1 MRSKIIPAVF
11 VLSLFSVTARA
22 GEVPMRFSLDSIFYG
37 IAAND
42 IYTDKS
48 AYIIYTG
55 SDNMSVGLGAVKFPL
70 NSTDTLSYSS
80 DNEHVTVTNAGAV
93 TSDGEPCAAN
103 ITINAGSVSVT
114 RPVYVSPP
122 LTRFA
127 LSSNKLELFADKP
140 EPVSL
145 SVVTEPEGIA
155 AGMIEWHS
163 GDESIAHVDPTGRVL
178 PNGIGTTSVYAQT
191 ADGEYTA
198 KCTVYVGLY
207 DVTLRAVFI
216 TNATDRIKTGTEYKL
231 SAYLYPDNV
240 KDKNMT
246 WKSSDS
252 TIISVDP
259 DGTLHAAEPGKAVIT
274 VTAANGKTDSFEI
287 ESSPDVDG
295 YTVVSKP
302 VSQRLREFSVMPQ
315 FVKYSYTLDNMTE
328 LQMTREPVV
337 YDEDRAP
344 SYEELR
350 RAIDP
355 SSGASAVGKY
365 QFIDLAQSNG
375 TDAATLDRYLT
386 GKGVLDGKGQ
396 VFLDAARRYG
406 LSELYLVT
414 HAVLESGSGTS
425 QLASGVEVN
434 GTVVYNIFG
443 IGAFD
448 AGAVRYGSEYAY
460 GMGWTTVDAAI
471 DGGARWI
478 SENYINNPIYHQTTL
493 YKMRWNP
500 DKPGEQQYATDIS
513 WATAQARIIK
523 SMFDAFPNAELHY
536 VIPLYIGENE
546 FGLK

>member
-1 MRSKIIPAVF
+1 MRLKTILAVF

-22 GEVPMRFSLDSIFYG
+22 AYVPMRFSLDSIFYG

-42 IYTDKS
+42 IYTEKS

-55 SDNMSVGLGAVKFPL
+55 SDNTSIGLGAVKFPL
-70 NSTDTLSYSS
+70 NSTDALSYSS
-80 DNEHVTVTNAGAV
+80 DNEHVTVTDAGII

-103 ITINAGSVSVT
+103 ITINAGNVTVT

-127 LSSNKLELFADKP
+127 LSSSKAELFADKP
-140 EPVSL
+140 EPVTL
-145 SVVTEPEGIA
+145 SVVTEPDGIA
-155 AGMIEWHS
+155 GGMIEWYS
-163 GDESIAHVDPTGRVL
+163 GDESIAHIDPTGRVL
-178 PNGIGTTSVYAQT
+178 PNGVGTTSVYAQT
-191 ADGEYTA
+191 VDGEYTA
-198 KCTVYVGLY
+198 KCTIYVGLY
-207 DVTLRAVFI
+207 DVTLKAVFI

-240 KDKNMT
+240 KDKTMT

-252 TIISVDP
+252 TVISVDP
-259 DGTLHAAEPGKAVIT
+259 DGTLHAAEPGKAIIT
-274 VTAANGKTDSFEI
+274 VTAANGRTDSFEI
-287 ESSPDVDG
+287 ESSPEAGD
-295 YTVVSKP
+295 YNVVSKP
-302 VSQRLREFSVMPQ
+302 VSQRLSEFSGVPQ
-315 FVKYSYTLDNMTE
+315 FVKYGYTIDDMTD

-337 YDEDRAP
+337 YSENRAP
-344 SYEELR
+344 SHDELR

-355 SSGASAVGKY
+355 ASGASAAGKY
-365 QFIDLAQSNG
+365 QFIDLSQSNG
-375 TDAATLDRYLT
+375 MDATILDRYLT

-396 VFLDAARRYG
+396 QFLDAAKRYG
-406 LSELYLVT
+406 LSEIYLVT

-478 SENYINNPIYHQTTL
+478 SENYINNTSYHQNTL

-500 DKPGEQQYATDIS
+500 DKPGEHQYATDIA

-523 SMFDAFPNAELHY
+523 SMFDAFPDAELHY
-536 VIPLYIGENE
+536 EIPLYNGESE
-546 FGLK
+546 FDLK

>member
-1 MRSKIIPAVF
+1 MRLKTILAVF
-11 VLSLFSVTARA
+11 VLSVFPVTAKA
-22 GEVPMRFSLDSIFYG
+22 ANVPMRFSLDSIFYG
-37 IAAND
+37 IAAED

-48 AYIIYTG
+48 AYIIYTD
-55 SDNMSVGLGAVKFPL
+55 SDELSIGLGAVKFPL

-80 DNEHVTVTNAGAV
+80 DNEHITVTDTGIV
-93 TSDGEPCAAN
+93 TSDGEPGAAN
-103 ITINAGSVSVT
+103 ITINTGGISVT
-114 RPVYVSPP
+114 RPVYVCPP
-122 LTRFA
+122 LMRFA
-127 LSSNKLELFADKP
+127 LSSSKTELFADRP
-140 EPVSL
+140 EPVTL
-145 SVVTEPEGIA
+145 SVITEPNGIDG
-155 AGMIEWHS
+155 GMIEWYS
-163 GDESIAHVDPTGRVL
+163 GDESIAHIDPTGRVL
-178 PNGIGTTSVYAQT
+178 PNGVGTTSVYAQT
-191 ADGEYTA
+191 VDGEYTA

-216 TNATDRIKTGTEYKL
+216 TNAIDRIKTGTEYKL

-274 VTAANGKTDSFEI
+274 VTAANGRTDSFEI
-287 ESSPDVDG
+287 ESSPDVDE
-295 YTVVSKP
+295 YNVVSKP
-302 VSQRLREFSVMPQ
+302 VSERLKEFSGVPQ
-315 FVKYSYTLDNMTE
+315 FVKYGYTLDDMTE

-337 YDEDRAP
+337 YNENRAP
-344 SYEELR
+344 SYDELR

-355 SSGASAVGKY
+355 SSGASAAGKY
-365 QFIDLAQSNG
+365 QFIDLSRSNG
-375 TDAATLDRYLT
+375 MDAATLDRYLT
-386 GKGVLDGKGQ
+386 GKGVLEGKGQ
-396 VFLDAARRYG
+396 QFLDAAQRYG
-406 LSELYLVT
+406 LSEIYLVI

-425 QLASGVEVN
+425 QLASGVDVN
-434 GTVVYNIFG
+434 GTVVYNLFG

-448 AGAVRYGSEYAY
+448 AGAVRFGSEYAY

-478 SENYINNPIYHQTTL
+478 SENYINNRSYHQNTL

-500 DKPGEQQYATDIS
+500 DKPGEHQYATDIS

-523 SMFDAFPNAELHY
+523 SMFDAFPNAELY
-536 VIPLYIGENE
+536 YEIPLYNGENE